1 MPKKAKELTS
11 IEVKRLIKPGLH
23 AVGGVAGLLL
33 QVTPNGARSWILRAM
48 VGVKR
53 RDIGLGGFPD
63 VTLAQAREKARA
75 AREQIQAGIDPV
87 LHRQEAR
94 SALIREQAKAVTFEQ
109 LASGY
114 MIRKGKEFKGTKQSQ
129 KLKTHLERYAFPYI
143 GKMLVADIE
152 MSNIVA
158 MLKPIWE
165 TKTETAVRVRLNVEK
180 ILDIAIAEKKRS
192 EINPAKWKG
201 MLEHALPAPGKV
213 SKTTHLKALKVD
225 DMPAFWEKLG
235 QVKGTG
241 AKALQ
246 FIILTVCRSGEV
258 RGARWDEFDFNAKTW
273 TIPAER
279 MKAGK
284 THIVPLTDDALA
296 LLETMPRLNQ
306 YVFAGARGGIISDVM
321 VSKTPKRLG
330 HDVTAHGFRSTFKDW
345 ARIHTAYP
353 DEVSELALAHVN
365 DDKTRAA
372 YARDGL
378 IVKRRQLMTE
388 WVQFCKEGAVSAPA
402 DNVVSIGGAA

>member
-1 MPKKAKELTS
+1 MTA

-33 QVTPNGARSWILRAM
+33 QVTPSGARSWILRAM

-75 AREQIQAGIDPV
+75 AREQIQTGIDPV

-129 KLKTHLERYAFPYI
+129 KLKTHLERYSFPYI

-258 RGARWDEFDFNAKTW
+258 RGARWDEFDLKAKTW

-284 THIVPLTDDALA
+284 THVVPLTDDAMA

-388 WVQFCKEGAVSAPA
+388 WVQFCKEGAASAPA